1 MTKKV
6 LKEQQQETREIV
18 KQIFTLALAI
28 NSNCTQREATGEKP
42 TVFVGFSGHIAGVH
56 VEIYGKGWDSGDDDS
71 LVLRYLV
78 YLGDEMFTTPVD
90 EYEPY
95 PEEKECEQLS
105 EAKVALAELQKIA
118 DKWGVDYCDICRCTP
133 CAPTC
138 PNAEPDLYCHQCGEK
153 IRKGRKYLTAENE
166 HFHRVAFCS
175 MDCLKDYYDVEEEEA

>member
-6 LKEQQQETREIV
+6 LKNQQKEAREIV
-18 KQIFTLALAI
+18 KQIFNLALAI
-28 NSNCTQREATGEKP
+28 NSNCTQRKTTGEKP

-56 VEIYGKGWDSGDDDS
+56 IEIYGKGWNSGEDDDS
-71 LVLRYLV
+71 LVSRYLL

-118 DKWGVDYCDICRCTP
+118 DKWGVNY
-133 CAPTC
+133 
-138 PNAEPDLYCHQCGEK
+138 
-153 IRKGRKYLTAENE
+153 
-166 HFHRVAFCS
+166 V
-175 MDCLKDYYDVEEEEA
+175 

>member
-1 MTKKV
+1 MKKKV

-28 NSNCTQREATGEKP
+28 NSNCTQRETTGEKP

-56 VEIYGKGWDSGDDDS
+56 IEICCNGWDSQEDDDN
-71 LVLRYLV
+71 LVLSNLV
-78 YLGDEMFTTPVD
+78 YLGDEMFTTLVD

-118 DKWGVDYCDICRCTP
+118 DKWGVDY
-133 CAPTC
+133 
-138 PNAEPDLYCHQCGEK
+138 
-153 IRKGRKYLTAENE
+153 
-166 HFHRVAFCS
+166 V
-175 MDCLKDYYDVEEEEA
+175 